1 MPKLENAKTT
11 ILGYAALL
19 GAVLDFAMAF
29 MGGGDLNVTWAQVGA
44 AAAGVGLI
52 TAKDGGH

>member
-1 MPKLENAKTT
+1 MENAKTT

-19 GAVLDFAMAF
+19 GAVLDFGSALL
-29 MGGGDLNVTWAQVGA
+29 GGGDLNLTWAQVGA